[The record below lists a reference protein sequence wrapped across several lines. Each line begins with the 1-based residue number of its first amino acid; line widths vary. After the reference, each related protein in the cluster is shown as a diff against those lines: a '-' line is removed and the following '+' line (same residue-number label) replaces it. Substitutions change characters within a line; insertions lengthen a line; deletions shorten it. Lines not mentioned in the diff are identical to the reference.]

1 MIAGHSNS
9 SRAMAMHH
17 AMQQHQQQQ
26 HRQSSSVKYRYSCEE
41 MLNYYTRDNCYP
53 PKDLV
58 EHEEVFIDKVQDPLL
73 FTEPSIEELSLL
85 SQSINSECIMK
96 KSGGGKENGEGGGG
110 DISRSADFLRERS
123 DSERETGGG
132 ISGSGG
138 RSIKLLNSGEGGV
151 LLRKPPG
158 MGGITP
164 SSSNALGNSGGAFA
178 GLNFG
183 SGAGSSESSRGS
195 GGGNP
200 LRPGRG
206 GSNSVSSS
214 ERGSGTSS
222 TSTSRGGGG
231 LTGAPRNVSSLF
243 ARATSYEESATIS
256 SSSTASMT
264 YRSSTST
271 TSATLITAASKKLG
285 GGGSASN
292 SSSTSTTGNSAI
304 SNSFVP
310 AWRTSATSANSGAS
324 STAANT
330 ANNSSAAPAAAA
342 NSSNSS
348 NTTTGESKAEWR
360 SNSDASK
367 NWRIDSLTGGGGGTA
382 GKTSTGKNSSK
393 STDFFGDLEDA
404 STTTTNSSSS
414 PWDNQG
420 REYGF
425 PRGVKRGGL
434 NSSSSATSKSKPG
447 GFGGRNSRFDADSND
462 LFGKTSTK
470 GGAFDDFDS
479 FGGGGG
485 GDDRD
490 LFGKFLFFDFFRYF
504 Y

>member
-123 DSERETGGG
+123 DSERETGG

-285 GGGSASN
+285 SGSASN
-292 SSSTSTTGNSAI
+292 SSTSTTGNSAI

-310 AWRTSATSANSGAS
+310 AWRTATSANSGAS
-324 STAANT
+324 STAAAT
-330 ANNSSAAPAAAA
+330 ANNSSATTAAAA

-348 NTTTGESKAEWR
+348 NTTSSESKAEWR

-367 NWRIDSLTGGGGGTA
+367 NWRIDSLTGGGAGGTA
-382 GKTSTGKNSSK
+382 GKTTGKNSSK

-404 STTTTNSSSS
+404 STTTTTNSSSS

-490 LFGKFLFFDFFRYF
+490 LFGKFLFNDFFRYF